1 MGYLYKVFL
10 TFCLTLSLLNSG
22 ITNSFSLGGKPK
34 SFLLLASPILKKSIK
49 SIILY
54 GTYLVLN
61 TLFIIVLVTI
71 NIWLKWEKDSQ
82 QKLQVITNQKI
93 SSLLKNLRGDL
104 FLGLLGLQQISRLA
118 ILPFLLFLHY

>member
-1 MGYLYKVFL
+1 MTLNMPTKRVKISIHQKKKGIIGYLYKVFL

-22 ITNSFSLGGKPK
+22 ITNSFSLGGNPK

-71 NIWLKWEKDSQ
+71 NI
-82 QKLQVITNQKI
+82 
-93 SSLLKNLRGDL
+93 
-104 FLGLLGLQQISRLA
+104 
-118 ILPFLLFLHY
+118 